1 LNSMSMTVFDCKEI
15 SAARRKRIEAA
26 VEAAGQHLTKPYEG
40 WIAVDRSRGGG
51 RCLAVQ
57 LISRV
62 STPCFPS

>member
-1 LNSMSMTVFDCKEI
+1 MPLPVFDCKEI
-15 SAARRKRIEAA
+15 SAARRKHLEAA

-40 WIAVDRSRGGG
+40 WIAVDRSQGGV